1 MPSRS
6 TSMSFVSP
14 EPSGAASGALGRTW
28 LLPAVALILLAAV
41 VLLPGL
47 DAIPVVDRDEA
58 RFVQASRQ
66 MLDSGT
72 LEGWTV
78 PMVGEKYR
86 LNKPPLIYWLQATS
100 AGVFSGFDSASAS
113 IWMYRLP
120 SMLAAL
126 CTVLITWRLGT
137 AMFGGLT

>member
-6 TSMSFVSP
+6 TSMSFVPPDS
-14 EPSGAASGALGRTW
+14 SGTASRTFGREW
-28 LLPAVALILLAAV
+28 LLSAAVLILLASV

-47 DAIPVVDRDEA
+47 ASIPVVDRDEA

-100 AGVFSGFDSASAS
+100 AGVLSGFESASAS
-113 IWMYRLP
+113 IWMYPVSYTHLTLP
-120 SMLAAL
+120 
-126 CTVLITWRLGT
+126 TKRIV
-137 AMFGGLT
+137 